1 MKKLSI
7 ILLLTGLA
15 APSGLFIV
23 AAVPVQAQSPPP
35 QYTYAALQSPNL
47 FTLPNGFMSGL
58 YVGPFTITQI
68 DAIVGPPPGM
78 MVLCTNCTVPSSPC
92 TAGASQII
100 AIYLNGAWSCS
111 SGSTGG
117 AGTVTAFS
125 SGNLPPLFT
134 TSVSTATTTPAQTF
148 TLSTA
153 AANRLFANCT
163 GSTATPAF
171 CALTAAME
179 PSTTVNTNQSN
190 TYAAS
195 TPQYFASNGSLADLV
210 LVPFGGDP
218 CCSAQAGSVWINTTG
233 FNSHAHM
240 NWFDGNFYWSNLTNG
255 DTPCDMVNNCTGSG
269 ASVLAISPSLTTPNI
284 GNATGISLTLALVT
298 GDEMKLQ
305 PGLGNAVTGSLSS
318 GTCSTGET
326 MLQSTSGASSA
337 FTEITP
343 LGNLLLAGITG
354 TADASHNWV
363 GQTSG
368 CVYAPTSVPGTPYI
382 QNVPATGYILS
393 GYGSDGRYQ
402 ISNNGVAYSDVI
414 VASDK
419 LTAVYNH
426 SGSQSIAAHAV
437 TDTGTLSG
445 GTLTVTFA
453 GSAVFSSSTSYHC
466 TANDA
471 TGTNIVRVTNTS
483 GTVVVF
489 TGTSTD
495 SFGYNCIG
503 N

>member
-1 MKKLSI
+1 
-7 ILLLTGLA
+7 
-15 APSGLFIV
+15 
-23 AAVPVQAQSPPP
+23 
-35 QYTYAALQSPNL
+35 
-47 FTLPNGFMSGL
+47 
-58 YVGPFTITQI
+58 
-68 DAIVGPPPGM
+68 
-78 MVLCTNCTVPSSPC
+78 
-92 TAGASQII
+92 
-100 AIYLNGAWSCS
+100 
-111 SGSTGG
+111 
-117 AGTVTAFS
+117 
-125 SGNLPPLFT
+125 
-134 TSVSTATTTPAQTF
+134 
-148 TLSTA
+148 
-153 AANRLFANCT
+153 
-163 GSTATPAF
+163 
-171 CALTAAME
+171 
-179 PSTTVNTNQSN
+179 
-190 TYAAS
+190 
-195 TPQYFASNGSLADLV
+195 
-210 LVPFGGDP
+210 
-218 CCSAQAGSVWINTTG
+218 
-233 FNSHAHM
+233 
-240 NWFDGNFYWSNLTNG
+240 
-255 DTPCDMVNNCTGSG
+255 MVNNCTGSG
-269 ASVLAISPSLTTPNI
+269 ASVLAISPSLITPNI